1 MNATVVNFPFLGKKK
16 KGGGGGG
23 GGIFCINEF
32 KKTCRHRYFV
42 MLVLMRN
49 LLYA

>member
-16 KGGGGGG
+16 KKGGGG

-32 KKTCRHRYFV
+32 KKTCGHRYFV
-42 MLVLMRN
+42 TLVLMRN